1 MLNKTAMINPAFL
14 AKVGRAMRRATI
26 LSAGPYAFG
35 RFAVRNRRNELA
47 LVVVHRRGRF
57 SGFEFFDA
65 ADRDV
70 TGQVIGALRQHGM
83 PESAQ

>member
-1 MLNKTAMINPAFL
+1 MLNKTAMIHPAFL
-14 AKVGRAMRRATI
+14 AKVGRAMRRALI

-35 RFAVRNRRNELA
+35 RFVVRNHRNELA
-47 LVVVHRRGRF
+47 LVVVHHRGRF
-57 SGFEFFDA
+57 CGFEFFDA
-65 ADRDV
+65 AGRDV